1 MKEQNYGGDAEDFD
15 DAESEMMVMQ
25 PSDSMTSMGSEMI
38 RMDSNAAL
46 SNAGSF
52 QNLHEM
58 NRDFSKGNMLG
69 AANSTT

>member
-1 MKEQNYGGDAEDFD
+1 
-15 DAESEMMVMQ
+15 MMVMQ